1 MLIGCFRDTNKSA
14 PDQDFFFTH
23 ERTPPLNRSGEGT
36 ALAVKEYRAWAE
48 TIAAAMDDRLL
59 TAQVIMTGID
69 GKDTLNKVM
78 KTLLSNSPPG
88 AIMLFKYNLDTE
100 NEAVRL
106 FLEECVSFI
115 GAAIFNASGIP
126 ELVPFVAVDHEGGL
140 VHRFGP
146 GVAPLPA
153 PAWFWD
159 SAQNQ
164 GRESALT
171 AVEETAQRSGRE
183 IRNLGIT
190 MNLAPVAE
198 LLDEEN
204 RFFLET
210 RSYGPDPD
218 FTEAAVSAFIRGM
231 EAAGIACVV
240 KHFPGNTGED
250 PHSGRAVLAADR
262 EALDKMVKPFAGVI
276 REGHVPAV
284 MVSHIVV
291 SAWDE
296 ERNASLSPKI
306 IRDWLRGNLGF
317 TGIVVADDF
326 SMSAVA
332 ASGLDSGTAAVEA
345 LNAGVD
351 MVMTWPRN
359 LASVHRAILTALQEG
374 RLSREQ
380 LRESVARIIFEKI
393 RYGLISRGL

>member
-1 MLIGCFRDTNKSA
+1 M
-14 PDQDFFFTH
+14 
-23 ERTPPLNRSGEGT
+23 
-36 ALAVKEYRAWAE
+36 
-48 TIAAAMDDRLL
+48 
-59 TAQVIMTGID
+59 
-69 GKDTLNKVM
+69 
-78 KTLLSNSPPG
+78 
-88 AIMLFKYNLDTE
+88 
-100 NEAVRL
+100 
-106 FLEECVSFI
+106 
-115 GAAIFNASGIP
+115 
-126 ELVPFVAVDHEGGL
+126 
-140 VHRFGP
+140 VHRFGA

-153 PAWFWD
+153 PASFWD
-159 SAQNQ
+159 AAQIQ
-164 GRESALT
+164 GRELALKR
-171 AVEETAQRSGRE
+171 VEETAQNSGRE
-183 IRNLGIT
+183 IRELGIT

-198 LLDEEN
+198 ILDEEN
-204 RFFLET
+204 HFFLET

-231 EAAGIACVV
+231 ETAGIACVV
-240 KHFPGNTGED
+240 KHFPGNTSED
-250 PHSGRAVLAADR
+250 PHSGRGVLTVDR

-276 REGHVPAV
+276 QEVHVPAV

-306 IRDWLRGNLGF
+306 IQDWLRGNLGF

-332 ASGLDSGTAAVEA
+332 ASGIDSGAAAVEA

-374 RLSREQ
+374 RLSRERLQ
-380 LRESVARIIFEKI
+380 EAVERIILEKI
-393 RYGLISRGL
+393 HYGLIGY

>member
-1 MLIGCFRDTNKSA
+1 MVIGCLRDTNKPA
-14 PDQDFFFTH
+14 PDQDFFLTH
-23 ERTPPLNRSGEGT
+23 EKTPPLNLSEEDTARS
-36 ALAVKEYRAWAE
+36 VKEDRERAG
-48 TIAAAMDDRLL
+48 TIAAAMDDRTLA
-59 TAQVIMTGID
+59 AQVIMTGID
-69 GKDTLNKVM
+69 GKLTLNKVM

-100 NEAVRL
+100 KENVRL
-106 FLEECVSFI
+106 FLDECVSFI
-115 GAAIFNASGIP
+115 GATISDAPGIP
-126 ELVPFVAVDHEGGL
+126 AIIPFVAIDHEGGM
-140 VHRFGP
+140 VHRFGHE
-146 GVAPLPA
+146 VAPLPA
-153 PAWFWD
+153 PASFWD
-159 SAQNQ
+159 STQSQ
-164 GRESALT
+164 GRASALK
-171 AVEETAQRSGRE
+171 AVEETAQNSGRE
-183 IRNLGIT
+183 IRQLGIT

-250 PHSGRAVLAADR
+250 PHSGRAILAADR
-262 EALDKMVKPFAGVI
+262 ETLDKMVKPFAGVI
-276 REGHVPAV
+276 REVHVPAI

-306 IRDWLRGNLGF
+306 IRDWLRGKLGF

-332 ASGLDSGTAAVEA
+332 ASGIDSGAAALEA

-359 LASVHRAILTALQEG
+359 LASVHRAILTALQDG
-374 RLSREQ
+374 HLSRER
-380 LRESVARIIFEKI
+380 LRESVERIIFEKI
-393 RYGLISRGL
+393 RYGLIREL